1 MAEYRGAG
9 PDPAPDTVTDA
20 APEATADA
28 VTDASEAGLARLAE
42 RAAACHPWCCG
53 AGATA
58 FPVSRL
64 SGAREAAAAF
74 AVAPLRTAVTH
85 PDLTPLVTVQRETGE
100 GPVPAVLETGRPAV
114 SEDLL
119 YDERWPRY
127 RARALE
133 AGVRSSTTLPFR
145 REDLLVTL
153 TVYGF
158 RPGLL
163 VDPAHGVTALLGDLA
178 TSEIV
183 RGMEQRRLHAE
194 IDQLGTA
201 LRARPVVDQ
210 ACGIIMHV
218 LGCDAGTAFGLLR
231 STSQRTN
238 QKLSD
243 LAAALVRSRGRGAE
257 AEILRLAGGR
267 PAARR
272 ERPRSG
278 RDRRP

>member
-1 MAEYRGAG
+1 MPEHRELE
-9 PDPAPDTVTDA
+9 PDPAPG
-20 APEATADA
+20 A
-28 VTDASEAGLARLAE
+28 VPDASEPSLARLAE
-42 RAAACHPWCCG
+42 QAAACNPWCCG

-58 FPVSRL
+58 VPL
-64 SGAREAAAAF
+64 SGLSGTRGAVAAF
-74 AVAPLRTAVTH
+74 SAAPLRTAVTH
-85 PDLTPLVTVQRETGE
+85 PDLAPLVTVQWETGE

-153 TVYGF
+153 TVHGF
-158 RPGLL
+158 RPGRL
-163 VDPAHGVTALLGDLA
+163 VDPARGVTALLGDLA

-183 RGMEQRRLHAE
+183 RGIEQRRLRAE

-210 ACGIIMHV
+210 ACGIVMHV
-218 LGCDAGTAFGLLR
+218 LGCDADTAFGLLR
-231 STSQRTN
+231 TMSQRTN
-238 QKLSD
+238 RKLSE
-243 LAAALVRSRGRGAE
+243 LAAALVGSRGRGAE
-257 AEILRLAGGR
+257 AEIVRLAGSR
-267 PAARR
+267 PAGPR
-272 ERPRSG
+272 ERPRS
-278 RDRRP
+278 RP